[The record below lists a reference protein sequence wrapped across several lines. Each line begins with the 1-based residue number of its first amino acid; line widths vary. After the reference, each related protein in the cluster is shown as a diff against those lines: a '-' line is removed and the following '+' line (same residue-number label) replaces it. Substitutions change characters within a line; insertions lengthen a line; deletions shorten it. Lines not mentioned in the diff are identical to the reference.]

1 MPATV
6 ASSPKI
12 RAEAFTRYAWGVL
25 AWNLFVVLWG
35 AYVRASGSGAGCGS
49 HWPLCNGEVVPR
61 APRLETIIEFTH
73 RVTSAVSILATAW
86 LAVWSVRRFPRDH
99 RVRRYA
105 VLSIVFLFAEA
116 LLGAGLV
123 LFEFVASNA
132 SVGRA
137 FYLSLHLVNTQFLLA
152 MLAMCAW
159 YSRETAPD
167 AVRRSPRVVAA
178 LPVALAV
185 SVTGAIAA
193 LGDTLYP
200 AASLVEGMRQDLSTA
215 SSLLLRL
222 RVLHPVLAILAAGYF
237 VYTAMSVLRS
247 KPRPLAAQIALAV
260 IVLALAQLG
269 AGAINITLLAPVWM
283 QLVHLLLADLL
294 WLSLVLLA
302 VETPARQAIRSSN
315 SSD

>member
-1 MPATV
+1 MPGTITSA
-6 ASSPKI
+6 PKTRPAI
-12 RAEAFTRYAWGVL
+12 FTRYAWGVL
-25 AWNLFVVLWG
+25 VWNLFVVLWG
-35 AYVRASGSGAGCGS
+35 AYVRASGSGAGCGN
-49 HWPLCNGEVVPR
+49 HWPLCNGDVVPR

-73 RVTSAVSILATAW
+73 RMTSAVSLLATGW
-86 LAVWSVRRFPRDH
+86 LAVWSVLRFPRDH
-99 RVRRYA
+99 PVRRYA
-105 VLSIVFLFAEA
+105 LLSVIFLFAEA

-152 MLAMCAW
+152 ALALTAW
-159 YSRETAPD
+159 YSREVLPD
-167 AVRRSPRVVAA
+167 AIPRAAAPRSLRVIAA
-178 LPVALAV
+178 LPIAVVV

-193 LGDTLYP
+193 LGDTLFP
-200 AASLVEGMRQDLSTA
+200 VASLAEGMRQDISTG
-215 SSLLLRL
+215 SSFLLRL

-237 VYTAMSVLRS
+237 AYTAMLVLRS
-247 KPRPLAAQIALAV
+247 KPRPLTTQIALAV

-283 QLVHLLLADLL
+283 QLFHLLLADLL

-302 VETPARQAIRSSN
+302 VEAPAYSS
-315 SSD
+315 SSA

>member
-1 MPATV
+1 MPATI
-6 ASSPKI
+6 ATPAKNRS
-12 RAEAFTRYAWGVL
+12 ANFTRYAWGVL
-25 AWNLFVVLWG
+25 AWNVLVVLWG

-49 HWPLCNGEVVPR
+49 HWPLCNGDVVPR
-61 APRLETIIEFTH
+61 APQLATIIEFTH
-73 RVTSAVSILATAW
+73 RMMSAVSLLATGW
-86 LAVWSVRRFPRDH
+86 LAIWSIRSFQRDH

-105 VLSIVFLFAEA
+105 LLSIVFLFAEA

-132 SVGRA
+132 SLGRA
-137 FYLSLHLVNTQFLLA
+137 VYLSLHLANTQFLLA
-152 MLAMCAW
+152 ALLLTAW
-159 YSRETAPD
+159 YSRDVAPGPMP
-167 AVRRSPRVVAA
+167 RSPRVIAA

-193 LGDTLYP
+193 LGDTLFP
-200 AASLVEGMRQDLSTA
+200 VSSLAEGMRQDISAA
-215 SSLLLRL
+215 SSFLLRL

-237 VYTAMSVLRS
+237 AYAAMSVLRS
-247 KPRPLAAQIALAV
+247 KPRPQATQIAVGA

-294 WLSLVLLA
+294 WLSLVLLV
-302 VETPARQAIRSSN
+302 VEAPAPRVRA
-315 SSD
+315 

>member
-1 MPATV
+1 VPVIASPSKSRPAT
-6 ASSPKI
+6 
-12 RAEAFTRYAWGVL
+12 FTRYAWGVL

-35 AYVRASGSGAGCGS
+35 AYVRASGSGAGCGN
-49 HWPLCNGEVVPR
+49 HWPLCNGDVVPR

-73 RVTSAVSILATAW
+73 RMTSAVSLLATGW

-99 RVRRYA
+99 PVRRYA
-105 VLSIVFLFAEA
+105 LLSVVFLFAEA

-137 FYLSLHLVNTQFLLA
+137 FYLSLHLVNTQFLVAALA
-152 MLAMCAW
+152 LTAW
-159 YSRETAPD
+159 YSRTGVPD
-167 AVRRSPRVVAA
+167 AVHPSSRVIAA
-178 LPVALAV
+178 LPAALVV

-193 LGDTLYP
+193 LGDTLFP
-200 AASLVEGMRQDLSTA
+200 VTSLAEGMRQDISTA
-215 SSLLLRL
+215 SSFLLRL
-222 RVLHPVLAILAAGYF
+222 RGLHPVLAILAAGYF
-237 VYTAMSVLRS
+237 AYTAISVLRS
-247 KPRPLAAQIALAV
+247 RPRPLTSQIALAV

-283 QLVHLLLADLL
+283 QLFHLLLADLL

-302 VETPARQAIRSSN
+302 VEAPGYSSPAQA
-315 SSD
+315 

>member
-1 MPATV
+1 VPTIIASPSKSRPAT
-6 ASSPKI
+6 
-12 RAEAFTRYAWGVL
+12 FTRYAWGVL

-35 AYVRASGSGAGCGS
+35 AYVRASGSGAGCGN
-49 HWPLCNGEVVPR
+49 HWPLCNGDVVPR

-73 RVTSAVSILATAW
+73 RVTSAVSLLATGW
-86 LAVWSVRRFPRDH
+86 LAVWSVLRFPRDH
-99 RVRRYA
+99 PVRRYSL
-105 VLSIVFLFAEA
+105 LSIVFLFAEA

-137 FYLSLHLVNTQFLLA
+137 FYLSLHLVNTQFLVAALA
-152 MLAMCAW
+152 LTAW
-159 YSRETAPD
+159 YSRADAASE
-167 AVRRSPRVVAA
+167 AVRRSSRVVAA
-178 LPVALAV
+178 LPLALAV

-193 LGDTLYP
+193 LGDTLFP
-200 AASLVEGMRQDLSTA
+200 AASLAEGMRQDISAA
-215 SSLLLRL
+215 SSFLLRL

-237 VYTAMSVLRS
+237 VYAAMLVLRS
-247 KPRPLAAQIALAV
+247 KPRPQTSQIALAV

-283 QLVHLLLADLL
+283 QLFHLLLADLL

-302 VETPARQAIRSSN
+302 VEAPEN
-315 SSD
+315 SH

>member
-1 MPATV
+1 MPATI
-6 ASSPKI
+6 ASPRKSQP
-12 RAEAFTRYAWGVL
+12 ATFTRYAWGVL

-35 AYVRASGSGAGCGS
+35 AYVRASGSGAGCGN
-49 HWPLCNGEVVPR
+49 HWPLCNGDVVPR

-73 RVTSAVSILATAW
+73 RMTSAVSLLATGW
-86 LAVWSVRRFPRDH
+86 LAVWSVLRFPRDH

-105 VLSIVFLFAEA
+105 LLSVVFLFAEA

-152 MLAMCAW
+152 ALALTAW
-159 YSRETAPD
+159 YSREAVPD
-167 AVRRSPRVVAA
+167 ALRPSSRVIGA
-178 LPVALAV
+178 LPIAVVV

-193 LGDTLYP
+193 LGDTLFP
-200 AASLVEGMRQDLSTA
+200 VTSLAEGMRQDISTA
-215 SSLLLRL
+215 SSFLLRL

-237 VYTAMSVLRS
+237 AYTAMSVLRS
-247 KPRPLAAQIALAV
+247 KPRPLTAQIALAV
-260 IVLALAQLG
+260 IVLAVAQLG
-269 AGAINITLLAPVWM
+269 AGAINITLLAPVWI
-283 QLVHLLLADLL
+283 QLFHLLVADLL

-302 VETPARQAIRSSN
+302 VEARAYSS
-315 SSD
+315 SSA